1 MNRGL
6 KHNYRVSEYEDKV
19 IRGKAKNAK
28 ASVSAYVRKA
38 ALQKDIVVID
48 GLREMLPQL
57 HAIGNNLNQQTVI
70 MRQNGGNAP
79 LVEQMKNSFCTVMD
93 GSTSTSCS
101 PFSEFDKL
109 DSKTAHEIGQKLLA
123 SFDGFQG

>member
-19 IRGKAKNAK
+19 IRNKAKKAK
-28 ASVSAYVRKA
+28 TSVSAYVRKA

-70 MRQNGGNAP
+70 MRQNSGNAP
-79 LVEQMKNSFCTVMD
+79 LVEQMKNSFCTVMESIKSKLREEDED
-93 GSTSTSCS
+93 GDCQ
-101 PFSEFDKL
+101 DNQQA
-109 DSKTAHEIGQKLLA
+109 DR
-123 SFDGFQG
+123 